1 MKKFVAILLTA
12 ITCIWFAGCD
22 IFKTLVPPSQG
33 SDTATSDSS
42 GEVLTPPLPNNS
54 KSTYYG
60 VVQTIELNP
69 GLYVNIKNVGICQ
82 IPAYEKEALTI
93 KEGDVLVMEFYSEV
107 HIMEMYPAVFSAP
120 ADYMAVIDVSTLDFS
135 FSFTWGVFGNNSY
148 DSITGALTKKY
159 AMPDY
164 KPCAATCNLTM
175 QEKIQIYK
183 IIQEL
188 DMDSYP
194 DEYNPTEGIG
204 TDPSQALI
212 LSVKVDSWEKTIT
225 ARGVALDDAT
235 SEKGQKYM
243 DACYAI
249 RAIIENTEVWK
260 SMPEDPLFD

>member
-1 MKKFVAILLTA
+1 MKKLVAILLTA

-22 IFKTLVPPSQG
+22 IFKTFVPPLKS
-33 SDTATSDSS
+33 SDSIAS
-42 GEVLTPPLPNNS
+42 ESSADVLTPLLPNTS
-54 KSTYYG
+54 QQTYYG

-120 ADYMAVIDVSTLDFS
+120 ADYMAVIDVSVLDFS

-148 DSITGALTKKY
+148 DSTTGTLTKKH

-164 KPCAATCNLTM
+164 KKCEVTCTLTM
-175 QEKIQIYK
+175 QEKIQIYN
-183 IIQEL
+183 IIQGLE
-188 DMDSYP
+188 MDAYP

-204 TDPSQALI
+204 TDPYQSLI
-212 LSVKVDSWEKTIT
+212 LSAKAGAWEKTIT
-225 ARGVALDDAT
+225 ANQVALGDAT
-235 SEKGQKYM
+235 SEKGQTFM
-243 DACYAI
+243 DACNAI
-249 RAIIENTEVWK
+249 RAILENTEAWK
-260 SMPEDPLFD
+260 SMPETPLYD